1 MSSSSETPPP
11 FQAHVTELESVDDG
25 KITNGAVYSGRAE
38 VTRLFRFELKAG
50 QNQVHI
56 NGLPD
61 VLDQDSLR

>member
-1 MSSSSETPPP
+1 MATETETPPP
-11 FQAHVTELESVDDG
+11 FQAHVTELESIDDS
-25 KITNGAVYSGRAE
+25 KITNVAVYSGRAE
-38 VTRLFRFELKAG
+38 VTRLFRFALKAG